1 MTTRSTTQCSRGDI
15 ILVPFQFTDQP
26 VAKRRPAV
34 VISSNSYHRG
44 RDEVIIAALT
54 SRIRRPL
61 LVGDHV
67 IKQWQQAGL
76 PRPSVATA
84 ILRTVKGN
92 MIARRVGSLSNGDMI
107 EIDKQLRKVMSL

>member
-1 MTTRSTTQCSRGDI
+1 MTTRSTTTCSRGDI

-34 VISSNSYHRG
+34 VISSDPYHRG

-54 SRIRRPL
+54 SRIRSPL
-61 LVGDHV
+61 LVGDHL
-67 IKQWQQAGL
+67 IKEWRQAGL
-76 PRPSVATA
+76 PKPSVATA

-92 MIARRVGSLSNGDMI
+92 MIVRRVGSLGSGDML